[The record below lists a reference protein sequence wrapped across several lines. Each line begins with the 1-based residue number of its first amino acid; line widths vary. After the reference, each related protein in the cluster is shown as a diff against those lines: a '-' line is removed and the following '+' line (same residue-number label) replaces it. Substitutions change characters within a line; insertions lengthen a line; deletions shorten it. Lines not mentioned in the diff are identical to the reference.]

1 MPLFKEMIEYVG
13 RQNSLV
19 RTLIITKVK
28 GIKKSDFRN
37 HHELVLLGTLLKSE
51 SCTYIQQNANDT
63 CGFLGHDMLKKNIT
77 WDYSIKHL
85 H

>member
-28 GIKKSDFRN
+28 GIKKSDF
-37 HHELVLLGTLLKSE
+37 
-51 SCTYIQQNANDT
+51 
-63 CGFLGHDMLKKNIT
+63 
-77 WDYSIKHL
+77 
-85 H
+85 